1 MIEKRGRKKQTLK
14 NYAIH
19 QELMNN
25 FNINSQKESKN
36 NIFETLSEYNIVF
49 DDIRKIKE
57 TTKKEKTVLFGC
69 SRSVSDEISK
79 YATLFSSNIIKIKK
93 IDIINFLL
101 SKIFNAYNEAEI
113 IEMIEKDL
121 SFLNKIGEEKH
132 ISCYLEQSL
141 LEKIFA
147 IKIKLKKDGKNIAG
161 FKIISFL
168 LEIGKKKYLPN
179 IKK

>member
-1 MIEKRGRKKQTLK
+1 MIEKRGRKKQEVK

-25 FNINSQKESKN
+25 FNFNSRNKKRN

-57 TTKKEKTVLFGC
+57 TIKKEKTVLFGC
-69 SRSVSDEISK
+69 SRNISDEISK
-79 YATLFSSNIIKIKK
+79 YATLFSSDIIKIKK
-93 IDIINFLL
+93 IDIVNFLL
-101 SKIFNAYNEAEI
+101 SKIFHSYNKAEI
-113 IEMIEKDL
+113 IEMIESNIESLDR
-121 SFLNKIGEEKH
+121 IGEEKH
-132 ISCYLEQSL
+132 ISCYLEKSL
-141 LEKIFA
+141 LEKIFD
-147 IKIKLKKDGKNIAG
+147 IKSELKEEGKSIAG

-179 IKK
+179 IKE